1 MRPVEV
7 WAINDA
13 SWITIREFQDR
24 VSRVIDR
31 FFGILDLPFMKARIL
46 DFLKSNKIWNWK
58 YAREP
63 LGCQKEQTELG
74 FWAKN
79 KYKA

>member
-7 WAINDA
+7 WAIND
-13 SWITIREFQDR
+13 REFQDR

-31 FFGILDLPFMKARIL
+31 FSGILDLSFMKARIR
-46 DFLKSNKIWNWK
+46 DILKSNKIWNWK

-63 LGCQKEQTELG
+63 AGCQNEQPELR

-79 KYKA
+79 KYTYK